1 MFDES
6 GKFEYNG
13 RAQVLGNQ
21 FVLSGLIAKLVQQVL
36 VRLRAR
42 EPEKTNDKNTLIIS
56 VRASSVISD
65 LLVLF
70 IAKLFASGNLN

>member
-1 MFDES
+1 LFDES

-42 EPEKTNDKNTLIIS
+42 EPEKERQKNMLKMS
-56 VRASSVISD
+56 VRVPSNI
-65 LLVLF
+65 
-70 IAKLFASGNLN
+70 I